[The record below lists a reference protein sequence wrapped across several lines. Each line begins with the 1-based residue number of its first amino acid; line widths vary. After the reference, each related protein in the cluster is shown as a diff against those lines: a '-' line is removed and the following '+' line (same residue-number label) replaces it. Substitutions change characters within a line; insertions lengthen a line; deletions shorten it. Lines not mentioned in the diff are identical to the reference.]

1 MRKTHALIGL
11 CSLLFALGPAAGA
24 GAQTTEQELKDE
36 IDALKQG
43 QEQIRKDLG
52 EIKKLL
58 QAQAQPRRPAAP
70 DVKGKVFDL
79 GDNPIK
85 GAASARLVLVEF
97 TDYQ

>member
-1 MRKTHALIGL
+1 MRRIHALIGL
-11 CSLLFALGPAAGA
+11 CSLLFALGPVAGA
-24 GAQTTEQELKDE
+24 RAQSTERELKDE

-43 QEQIRKDLG
+43 QEQIRKDLD

-58 QAQAQPRRPAAP
+58 QAQAQPRRPSAP

-85 GAASARLVLVEF
+85 GAASASLVLVEF